1 MAIDK
6 KDLLLVQRGSTPY
19 KTTAEDLASF
29 TNTEIELGKD
39 KDIPIASA
47 SQLGVIKVGDNLNIS
62 DDGTLSAEIPAGLTY
77 KGPWSDADAVP
88 SPRVTGDFYIWDGAD
103 ATLNN
108 AEWGSANTEDVTEGD
123 RLYFAANDWS
133 IISGTGA
140 GGGLTEIT
148 GTAPVV
154 VGAVSDGEQN
164 VSMPAATASSDGYMP
179 KEAFSKLD
187 GIDPGANANV
197 APTQAYVSSNTNGTL
212 TLTPGGDT
220 TVIPAATTSTAGLMT
235 AADKTNL
242 DSLTSNPDGLV
253 SVVAGPGMI
262 VNTAEAPGSVASPE
276 LKVKFHMGPGQAAD
290 STTLVMPA
298 NLNNLDDLPGD

>member
-47 SQLGVIKVGDNLNIS
+47 SQLGVIKVGDNLEIS
-62 DDGTLSAEIPAGLTY
+62 EDGTLSAEIPAGLYY
-77 KGPWSDADAVP
+77 KGIWTDADTVP

-108 AEWGSANTEDVTEGD
+108 TDWGSANSEAVTEGD
-123 RLYFAANDWS
+123 RLFFSNNDWAV
-133 IISGTGA
+133 ISGGG
-140 GGGLTEIT
+140 GGGLTQIT

-154 VGAVSDGEQN
+154 VSAVSDGEQD
-164 VSMPAATASSDGYMP
+164 VSMPKASASVDGYMP

-187 GIDPGANANV
+187 GIDPGANANIN
-197 APTQAYVSSNTNGTL
+197 PTQAYVGSDTNGTL
-212 TLTPGGDT
+212 TLSPGGDT
-220 TVIPAATTSTAGLMT
+220 TTIPAATDSTAGLMT
-235 AADKTNL
+235 AADKANL
-242 DSLTSNPDGLV
+242 NSLVSNPDGLV

-262 VNTAEAPGSVASPE
+262 VNTTEAPGSAASPE
-276 LKVKFHMGPGQAAD
+276 LKVKFHMGPGKSAS
-290 STTLVMPA
+290 STTMVMPA
-298 NLNNLDDLPGD
+298 DLNNLDDLPGD